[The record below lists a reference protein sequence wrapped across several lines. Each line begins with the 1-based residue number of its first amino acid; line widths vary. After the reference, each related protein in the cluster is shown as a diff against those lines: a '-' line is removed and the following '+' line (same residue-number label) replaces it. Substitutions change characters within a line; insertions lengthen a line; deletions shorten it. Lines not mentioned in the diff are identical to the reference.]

1 MVSTVRLVVAIFQS
15 IVNAHHKRQQLLEE
29 LKPKAPPKPE
39 PELTAPPA
47 GATGCEIL
55 RWEHR
60 RIERHIC
67 RMREALAPCE
77 QEIERARAEFEILA
91 SLWAPHTGKER
102 RVLFPRVAELF
113 GAKVSELEQQH
124 SQLDETVARLAELFR
139 QPAEA
144 RPESWPQDLRTLAR
158 EWAEL
163 LHRHVIR
170 EEDGLLRE
178 VDRETPFSERL
189 EMGQDMQRQESS
201 RAAGA

>member
-1 MVSTVRLVVAIFQS
+1 MVGIARFVAAIYLG
-15 IVNAHHKRQQLLEE
+15 IVGAYRRRQQLLGE

-60 RIERHIC
+60 RIERHLC
-67 RMREALAPCE
+67 RMREALAPVE
-77 QEIERARAEFEILA
+77 QEIERARDEFEILA

-102 RVLFPRVAELF
+102 RILFPRITERF

-124 SQLDETVARLAELFR
+124 SQLDETAARLAEMFR

-144 RPESWPQDLRTLAR
+144 RPGSWPADLRTRAR
-158 EWAEL
+158 ELAEL
-163 LHRHVIR
+163 LHHHVIR

-178 VDRETPFSERL
+178 VDRETPLSERL
-189 EMGQDMQRQESS
+189 EMGQEMQQRESG